1 MSANRQRSDRTA
13 SRDHPVLILSEDVV
27 VAALLGGLVETLGY
41 EVRFARPPESPEES
55 LRRLKPRICLVSS
68 DDPAAA
74 RTEFLGRAAMRGV
87 CIVVFGTAEALEHV
101 RKVAIAHN
109 LDTLLMPPE
118 LDDLEELL
126 QRANAG

>member
-1 MSANRQRSDRTA
+1 MSANRQRSDRIA
-13 SRDHPVLILSEDVV
+13 SSDHPVLILSEDAV

-41 EVRFARPPESPEES
+41 QVQFARPPESPEDS

-68 DDPAAA
+68 DDPAVA
-74 RTEFLGRAAMRGV
+74 RSEFLGRAAMRGV
-87 CIVVFGTAEALEHV
+87 CVVIFGTAEALEHV
-101 RKVAIAHN
+101 RKVAIDHN

-118 LDDLEELL
+118 LDDLEEEL